1 MQEAKRAKSRSIS
14 CKREIFR
21 WQRRSEI
28 HAKGFERCFARKGS
42 VESGTGGRDAA
53 IATEATAT
61 ATTISTSVKAPRR
74 DGGLESASPLDLFAG
89 QKQTNKPPPAPRGA
103 GGGSLEGGIFTGFR
117 RPAAVPP
124 PAFKISTG

>member
-1 MQEAKRAKSRSIS
+1 MRPKSAYAPATAAPAI
-14 CKREIFR
+14 
-21 WQRRSEI
+21 
-28 HAKGFERCFARKGS
+28 
-42 VESGTGGRDAA
+42 A